1 MDNCIFCKLISG
13 QIPCVVVYEDDWAFA
28 FRDIAPQAPSH
39 VIVVPKRH
47 LANVLEAEEAG
58 EELARV
64 MQAAARVARMEGLE
78 ASGFRMVTNC
88 GAHGCQSEFHFH
100 VHVLGGRQL
109 APELG

>member
-13 QIPCVVVYEDDWAFA
+13 QIPCAKVYEDDWAFA
-28 FRDIAPQAPSH
+28 FRDIAPQAPVH

-47 LANVLEAEEAG
+47 LANVLQADEAG

-64 MQAAARVARMEGLE
+64 MHAAAQVARLEGLTE
-78 ASGFRMVTNC
+78 SGFRMVTNC